1 MVGERQ
7 LCVCGGRDEFVCVS
21 VCVEMGVCVVGEKGN
36 MYRECWRDKWGLW
49 KERCVYVCVFV
60 CVCM

>member
-21 VCVEMGVCVVGEKGN
+21 VCVEMGVCVVGERSPTDTRTSQDRKTLLNTDPSG
-36 MYRECWRDKWGLW
+36 R
-49 KERCVYVCVFV
+49 VF
-60 CVCM
+60 